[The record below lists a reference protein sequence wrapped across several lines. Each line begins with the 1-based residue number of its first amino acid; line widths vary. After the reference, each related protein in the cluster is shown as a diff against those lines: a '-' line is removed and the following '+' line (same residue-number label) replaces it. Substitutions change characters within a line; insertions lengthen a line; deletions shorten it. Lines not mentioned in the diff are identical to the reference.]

1 MAQRAGIIGF
11 GKMGRTRAAAL
22 EKDGR
27 AVISKVYDS
36 DLPSDVSYPVAESI
50 DAIVREPEIDLVFIC
65 LPNYLNFP
73 TTVAALRA
81 GKHVFCEKPPAF
93 NADEMRQ
100 VIQVERVC
108 GKVLMYGF
116 NHRHHARRI

>member
-27 AVISKVYDS
+27 AVVSKVYDN

-50 DAIVREPEIDLVFIC
+50 EAIVYVTRKLTSFLSAFRTTSTSRRRWLRCVPASTYSVKSL
-65 LPNYLNFP
+65 LHSMP
-73 TTVAALRA
+73 TRCVKLSRLSACAV
-81 GKHVFCEKPPAF
+81 KF
-93 NADEMRQ
+93 
-100 VIQVERVC
+100 
-108 GKVLMYGF
+108 
-116 NHRHHARRI
+116 